1 MLLLV
6 VLLIASVGSRAFILR
21 STGYRAY
28 KVAATKT
35 TITNNNNENSSSISG
50 SGNSKDVCKIKNI
63 IKKNDKSTKLS
74 KNINDTIFSKNFN
87 TPYVWDPSDVGLLIE
102 FAHNK
107 DTVKFTKLLKT
118 IASRDALTDV
128 DQIASA
134 ISPHMISMIPYLT
147 GQHISDWLW
156 SLGRVGFT
164 LSVKSYRDF
173 TMTLIH
179 RLCELSDVELN
190 SRIVTTSIGGLAR
203 LRMRW
208 YQLPQ
213 SCQNDLIKIVSKV
226 ALSLNDREVGNLLHS
241 LSKICVPWSVLP
253 KAAQLDLLESFVRES
268 RYLVSQQGSMAIY
281 SLGLMGLNINT
292 VPPAVR
298 DNIYT
303 VALSVLNEATT
314 VNKNTPVA
322 IARPVTQQNSNVI
335 YGLGK
340 LGCTHD
346 DMPTNVQNSIEKSI
360 LAVMN
365 LMNDQEIANTIYSLG
380 ILGRNWYNNF
390 NGATINVM
398 EKNLITKIPR
408 MIMQGVSNAV
418 YGLCLMKLDYANSN
432 PKLIDA
438 IYNAVV
444 RIYAEPGSR
453 NSAHSADGSS
463 TSFPARD
470 GNGQSVANIVYSFGL
485 CNADYSNFPEI
496 VKEAIY
502 NGIILYGGELSSQ
515 EISNLIYGLG
525 CLRANFIDLPTNV
538 RNCLVL
544 NYERVCSDVNEQ
556 ELCSTMNGFARMNAE
571 WDIIP
576 LSLQRAFIVSIS
588 ALDKINNLCLACTV
602 YSLGLL
608 KAKWSSLPMKLK
620 ETLVKA
626 ACSTSLK
633 EQTLSNVFYGFGL
646 LEVDWN
652 SIDEKY
658 QRILLNNLN
667 NPSALAEKKS
677 QHVANTILGI
687 SKMNIP
693 WSYLHGNFNN
703 LTDNIQLAI
712 QNAESYLSLE
722 ISTILFA
729 LSAMETAWSSLSTKT
744 RLHMF
749 KSFEENIDKMETI
762 EAANTCYGLA
772 IMAYDCHLAVYNAEK
787 EGDVEEVERL
797 SKLYDMDIL
806 WKLHDLLLKVWIRI
820 NSTPTESPDNIAS
833 CVDHYDQFGVYF
845 EMMQN
850 IPPCRDYA
858 ISKLGAIPRVT
869 GPHPDIPSYLHA
881 QIVKYLVESLTA
893 KDQNYSIFNEFS
905 GFQGVFPIDCAV
917 YKNNELVAFVEIDG
931 EFHYN
936 PINQELRRKDR
947 LKEKLYSLAY
957 PNIPLFRVKNDQ
969 VTVIGYPDSGR
980 VLASWILKLN
990 AK

>member
-6 VLLIASVGSRAFILR
+6 LLIALAGSDAFIVPI
-21 STGYRAY
+21 TWYRTH

-35 TITNNNNENSSSISG
+35 TITNSNHENSSSISG
-50 SGNSKDVCKIKNI
+50 SSGEKNTKDVSKVKHI
-63 IKKNDKSTKLS
+63 IKKNDKSNKSS
-74 KNINDTIFSKNFN
+74 KNINDTILSKNFN
-87 TPYVWDPSDVGLLIE
+87 TPYVWDPSDLGLLIE
-102 FAHNK
+102 LANNK
-107 DTVKFTKLLKT
+107 DIVKFTKLLKT

-134 ISPHMISMIPYLT
+134 VSPHMISMIPYLS

-226 ALSLNDREVGNLLHS
+226 ALNLNDREVGNLLHS

-253 KAAQLDLLESFVRES
+253 KATQLDILESFVRES
-268 RYLVSQQGSMAIY
+268 QYLVSQQGSMAIY

-303 VALSVLNEATT
+303 VAISVLNEAAT

-322 IARPVTQQNSNVI
+322 TARPVTQQNSNVI

-340 LGCTHD
+340 LGCSHD
-346 DMPTNVQNSIEKSI
+346 DMPKNVQNSIEKSI
-360 LAVMN
+360 VAVMD

-380 ILGRNWYNNF
+380 ILGRNWYNDF
-390 NGATINVM
+390 NDATINIM

-418 YGLCLMKLDYANSN
+418 YGLCLMKLDYTNSN

-453 NSAHSADGSS
+453 NSADGSS
-463 TSFPARD
+463 ASFPARD
-470 GNGQSVANIVYSFGL
+470 GNGQSIANIVYSFGL
-485 CNADYSNFPEI
+485 CNADYSKFPEM

-525 CLRANFIDLPTNV
+525 CLRANFTDLPPNV

-544 NYERVCSDVNEQ
+544 NYERVCADVNEQ
-556 ELCSTMNGFARMNAE
+556 ELCSTMNGFARINAE

-576 LSLQRAFIVSIS
+576 SSLQRAFIVSIA

-608 KAKWSSLPMKLK
+608 KAKWNNLPMKLK
-620 ETLVKA
+620 DTLVKA
-626 ACSTSLK
+626 ACSISLK

-652 SIDEKY
+652 SIEEKH

-667 NPSALAEKKS
+667 NPSALAERKS

-693 WSYLHGNFNN
+693 WSYLHDNFNN
-703 LTDNIQLAI
+703 LTDNIQFAI

-729 LSAMETAWSSLSTKT
+729 LSSMETAWSSLSTKT
-744 RLHMF
+744 RSHILH
-749 KSFEENIDKMETI
+749 SFEENIDKMETI

-772 IMAYDCHLAVYNAEK
+772 IIAYDCHLAVYNAEK
-787 EGDVEEVERL
+787 EGNMEEVKRL
-797 SKLYDMDIL
+797 NKLYDMDIL
-806 WKLHDLLLKVWIRI
+806 WKLHELLLKVWIRI
-820 NSTPTESPDNIAS
+820 NNIPIKSPDNIAN

-850 IPPCRDYA
+850 IPPCKDYA

-881 QIVKYLVESLTA
+881 QIVKHLVDSLTE
-893 KDQNYSIFNEFS
+893 KDPNYSIFNEFS

-957 PNIPLFRVKNDQ
+957 PNIPLFRVKNEQ
-969 VTVIGYPDSGR
+969 VSVIGYPDSGR
-980 VLASWILKLN
+980 ILASWILKSN

>member
-6 VLLIASVGSRAFILR
+6 LLTVLVYSNA
-21 STGYRAY
+21 YRLPSIRKKWY
-28 KVAATKT
+28 MLPATKT
-35 TITNNNNENSSSISG
+35 KFADGGTSENSSSGG
-50 SGNSKDVCKIKNI
+50 STRDLNKNKITV
-63 IKKNDKSTKLS
+63 KKKEKMNKS
-74 KNINDTIFSKNFN
+74 KNMTDQFFS
-87 TPYVWDPSDVGLLIE
+87 TPYIWDPSDVELLIE
-102 FAHNK
+102 LANNK
-107 DTVKFTKLLKT
+107 DIAKFTRLLKT
-118 IASRDALTDV
+118 IASRDSLTDV
-128 DQIASA
+128 DQIATT
-134 ISPHMISMIPYLT
+134 ISPYMIPMIPDLT

-179 RLCELSDVELN
+179 RLCELSDDELN

-226 ALSLNDREVGNLLHS
+226 ALNLNDREVGNLLHS
-241 LSKICVPWSVLP
+241 LSKICVPWSVFP
-253 KAAQLDLLESFVRES
+253 ASAQVDILESFVRES
-268 RYLVSQQGSMAIY
+268 KYLVSQQGSMAIY
-281 SLGLMGLNINT
+281 SLGLMGLNINS
-292 VPPAVR
+292 VSPAVR

-303 VALSVLNEATT
+303 VAISVLNEATT
-314 VNKNTPVA
+314 ITKNTPVTT
-322 IARPVTQQNSNVI
+322 ARPITQQNSNVI

-340 LGCTHD
+340 LGCSHD
-346 DMPTNVQNSIEKSI
+346 DMPKNVQNSVEKSI
-360 LAVMN
+360 LSVMD

-380 ILGRNWYNNF
+380 ILGWNWYQDF
-390 NGATINVM
+390 SIDVINIM
-398 EKNLITKIPR
+398 EKNLIIKIPR

-418 YGLCLMKLDYANSN
+418 YGLCLMKLDYTKSNS
-432 PKLIDA
+432 KLIDA

-444 RIYAEPGSR
+444 RIYAEPGSK
-453 NSAHSADGSS
+453 NSLHSTTGSS
-463 TSFPARD
+463 SSFPVRD
-470 GNGQSVANIVYSFGL
+470 GNGQSIANIIYSFGL
-485 CNADYSNFPEI
+485 CNADYSQFPEQ

-525 CLRANFIDLPTNV
+525 CLRANFIELPVDV

-544 NYERVCSDVNEQ
+544 NYERVCADVNEQ
-556 ELCSTMNGFARMNAE
+556 ELCSTMNGFARINAE

-576 LSLQRAFIVSIS
+576 STLQRAFIVSIS

-602 YSLGLL
+602 YSLGLF
-608 KAKWSSLPMKLK
+608 KAKWSNLPMKLK
-620 ETLVKA
+620 NMLIKA
-626 ACSTSLK
+626 ACSISLK

-652 SIDEKY
+652 SIDEKS

-677 QHVANTILGI
+677 QHVANTILGL

-693 WSYLHGNFNN
+693 WSYLQQNFNN

-712 QNAESYLSLE
+712 QNTDSYLSQE

-729 LSAMETAWSSLSTKT
+729 LSSMETGWSSLSSKT
-744 RLHMF
+744 RLHLLQ
-749 KSFEENIDKMETI
+749 SFQENADKMETI

-772 IMAYDCHLAVYNAEK
+772 VMAYDCHLAVYNAEIEGNTK
-787 EGDVEEVERL
+787 EVKRL
-797 SKLYDMDIL
+797 NKLYDMEIL
-806 WKLHDLLLKVWIRI
+806 WKLHELLLNVWIRI
-820 NSTPTESPDNIAS
+820 NNKLPIASGDNIVA

-850 IPPCRDYA
+850 IPSCKEYA
-858 ISKLGAIPRVT
+858 ISILRSIPKVT

-881 QIVKYLVESLTA
+881 QIVKYLIESLNE
-893 KDQNYSIFNEFS
+893 KDENYSIFNEFS

-957 PNIPLFRVKNDQ
+957 PNVPLFRVKNEQ
-969 VTVIGYPDSGR
+969 VSVIGYPDSGR
-980 VLASWILKLN
+980 ILASWIMKSN